1 MPSEQEQDDYHQLCA
16 YTLSL
21 RDATF
26 IHQQV
31 VDAYAAQNADEN
43 TKPIA
48 LTFALIGLYLHEE
61 KYSGK
66 QVQRAHMELA
76 QKRKQ
81 WPKWPTPVERGSV
94 NASDVI
100 SAPPGADR
108 NKAIER
114 WCESVWTAW
123 KGSREEVR
131 KLVKLLNSPDLIF

>member
-1 MPSEQEQDDYHQLCA
+1 MPDEQEQVDYHELCA

-21 RDATF
+21 GDATF
-26 IHQQV
+26 IHQHV

-48 LTFALIGLYLHEE
+48 LTFALIGLYLHVEE

-66 QVQRAHMELA
+66 QVQRAHMQLA

-81 WPKWPTPVERGSV
+81 WPKLPMPVERGSV
-94 NASDVI
+94 KASDVI

-108 NKAIER
+108 NEAIER

-123 KGSREEVR
+123 KGSSEEVL
-131 KLVKLLNSPDLIF
+131 KLVKLLHSP